1 MRLVTYFTLATL
13 THIKFCLP
21 TFEQTLSDQDFRFHF
36 RGWHILLPRLPLKQG
51 VLVGGAIQS
60 TVERMQLYFA
70 MNLTRMFSYS
80 PDNGIA
86 NERGMHGQCGGNLA
100 ESPESYFYLFSEY
113 SVHSTD
119 TRTQVNRTY

>member
-1 MRLVTYFTLATL
+1 VRLVTYFTLATL
-13 THIKFCLP
+13 THIKFCL

-36 RGWHILLPRLPLKQG
+36 RGWHIPLPRLPLKQG

-60 TVERMQLYFA
+60 TGERMQLYFA
-70 MNLTRMFSYS
+70 MNLMRMCSHS

-86 NERGMHGQCGGNLA
+86 NERVMHGQCGGNLA
-100 ESPESYFYLFSEY
+100 SYFYLFSEY

-119 TRTQVNRTY
+119 TRTQVNKTY